1 MYNNRSKYNFDGIFV
16 EIKGFFKH
24 SFKLINILINK
35 LFYLVKIQ
43 IEIEKTKY
51 ELNKQYKILGKYIS
65 SIQNNDFVSDF
76 THDKEFHE
84 IVNEINSINLY
95 LKQKK
100 LSKQNSVVLK

>member
-16 EIKGFFKH
+16 EIKGFVKY
-24 SFKLINILINK
+24 SFKLINVLINK

-43 IEIEKTKY
+43 IEIEKIKY

-65 SIQNNDFVSDF
+65 SIQNNHSVSDF